1 MKIILLRMA
10 PAILLFS
17 LLISCGS
24 DKQPSS
30 QGQGQGYKDTKTMVL
45 DVLKS
50 SEGQSALQ
58 EATKNSQDQ
67 TTKLLSTG
75 EGQQIQIAVKDILTN
90 TTGIKM
96 LEKTMTDPKFAGQF
110 AKAIQKNNQQIHK
123 DLMKDPDYQKSM
135 LEVMN
140 NPEFE
145 KLLTTTMKNTVYRQ
159 QMMSV
164 IQESMKSPIFK
175 MQLMELLK
183 KVVEEGTTPKVETL
197 DKKPE
202 GGKQDKKDSGQSGG
216 DSSDSGG
223 GSTSGSDQSDGG
235 QGKPKESPDQKKD
248 SGGKSK
254 DSKKDSED
262 Q

>member
-24 DKQPSS
+24 DKQSSS

-75 EGQQIQIAVKDILTN
+75 EGQQIQIAVKDILTS
-90 TTGIKM
+90 TTGSKM
-96 LEKTMTDPKFAGQF
+96 LEKTMKDPKFAGQF

-135 LEVMN
+135 LEVMH

-145 KLLTTTMKNTVYRQ
+145 KLITTTMKNTVYRQ

-164 IQESMKSPIFK
+164 IQESMQSPIFK

-197 DKKPE
+197 DKKSE
-202 GGKQDKKDSGQSGG
+202 GGKQDKKDSGQSSG

-223 GSTSGSDQSDGG
+223 GSTSEKDSG
-235 QGKPKESPDQKKD
+235 QGKPKESPDQKKED
-248 SGGKSK
+248 KSK
-254 DSKKDSED
+254 DSKKDSEE
-262 Q
+262 